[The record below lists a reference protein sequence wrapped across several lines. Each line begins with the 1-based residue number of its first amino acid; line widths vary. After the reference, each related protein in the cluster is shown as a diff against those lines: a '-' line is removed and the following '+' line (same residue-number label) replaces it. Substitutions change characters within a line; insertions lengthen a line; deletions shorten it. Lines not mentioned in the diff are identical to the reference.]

1 LIPRACRIRFILIE
15 IFALLWIRLFYQN
28 AIGMFNEANPSG
40 GVTSSNEYQTVLI
53 VAIVVSF
60 VVAVKRFW
68 LGLVQGKRT
77 YRKCFMLRAQKMR

>member
-1 LIPRACRIRFILIE
+1 
-15 IFALLWIRLFYQN
+15 LFYQD
-28 AIGMFNEANPSG
+28 AIGMFNDKNPSG

-53 VAIVVSF
+53 VAIVVAF

-77 YRKCFMLRAQKMR
+77 YRKCLPFQALRAPAF